1 MLSTL
6 LFELLAATIGLYQP
20 PLSIFPSSQ
29 NEVRYIY
36 KHKKDNPENEVSLQA
51 DEDVLAMK
59 EAIKY
64 AGRKALT
71 TFWSSIVSHE
81 NDKSRK
87 AK

>member
-36 KHKKDNPENEVSLQA
+36 KHKMDNPENEVSLQA

>member
-1 MLSTL
+1 
-6 LFELLAATIGLYQP
+6 
-20 PLSIFPSSQ
+20 
-29 NEVRYIY
+29 
-36 KHKKDNPENEVSLQA
+36 VSLQA